1 MSEASLC
8 TQPRTPASGFQTTD
22 SKPFFF
28 FFMDMCRE
36 TELLVACSEGENE
49 EKFADRLGIQPC
61 HLSAL
66 HRNQG

>member
-1 MSEASLC
+1 
-8 TQPRTPASGFQTTD
+8 
-22 SKPFFF
+22 
-28 FFMDMCRE
+28 MDMCRE
-36 TELLVACSEGENE
+36 TELLVACSQGENE